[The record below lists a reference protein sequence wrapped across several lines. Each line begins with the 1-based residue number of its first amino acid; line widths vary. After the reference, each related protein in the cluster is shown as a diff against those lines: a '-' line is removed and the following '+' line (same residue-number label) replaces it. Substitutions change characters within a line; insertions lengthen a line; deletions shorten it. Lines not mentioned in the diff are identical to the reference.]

1 MYGKPLLRCPG
12 EIQVASVTNKL
23 VGFPEQHPRRLAV
36 AMDKFYNSDDLS
48 GALKEFVSLID
59 EGCKDAYFFAG
70 CIYEEG
76 GGNVAKDLEKALFYY
91 QKAIEEAGTVEAY
104 LGLGKFYYY
113 GMGVKQD
120 YAKAFGYYSIVGE
133 DSDNP
138 IAQLMLG
145 KMYQHGHGV
154 NQDLKKAREYYNKA
168 IAKGVVYA
176 IQNLAF
182 LEAEEGN
189 RLKSLWLRL
198 KAGLIAFN
206 IGRKNMKDVRLRAG

>member
-1 MYGKPLLRCPG
+1 M
-12 EIQVASVTNKL
+12 ASEASKL
-23 VGFPEQHPRRLAV
+23 VNFPENQDRCLTT
-36 AMDKFYNSDDLS
+36 AMDRFYYSDDLA
-48 GALKEFVSLID
+48 GALKEFISLID

-76 GGNVAKDLEKALFYY
+76 GGGIEKDLEKALFYY

-120 YAKAFGYYSIVGE
+120 YAKAFRYYSIVDE
-133 DSDNP
+133 DLANP

-145 KMYQHGHGV
+145 RMYQHGQGV
-154 NQDLKKAREYYNKA
+154 NKNLKKAREYYYKA
-168 IAKGVVYA
+168 IAKGNVYA

-206 IGRKNMKDVRLRAG
+206 IGRKNMRDARLRRG